1 MKYYLISGE
10 PSGDLHGSYLIRAIK
25 AEDPAAEF
33 RAWGGDLMEEAGAT
47 IVKHYRELAFMGVVQ
62 IVKNLP
68 TILRNERMCRE
79 DIATYKPDRLVLID
93 YSGFNLR
100 IAKWARPAGYDIS
113 YYISPQVWA
122 SRSGRVTQIKANVD
136 RMLVILPF
144 EEAWYAERGV
154 KATFVGHPLLD
165 VVKEAEDQA
174 RTQDAKKVEG
184 QGQRPE
190 PGDVTSDTSDASND
204 GNQISN
210 IAYHISN
217 ISNASNA
224 RNQESKIEN
233 REHEI
238 LRSKSRILIALL
250 PGSRK
255 QEISVGLPLM
265 LAAAAQHP
273 EHNYVIAG
281 APAQDLA
288 FYKAIIASCDRAPA
302 NVRIVMNSTYGL
314 LQTAHAA
321 VVTSGTATL
330 ETALFGVPQV
340 VVYKGNWLAYRIAR
354 WMVGSRIKYI
364 SLVNLVMDAPVVPEL
379 IQSDFNP
386 ENLAN
391 HLKKTLAGPVRDQ
404 QVNDLQRLRERLG
417 SGGAAKRAAR
427 AIVTSC

>member
-1 MKYYLISGE
+1 MRYYLISGE
-10 PSGDLHGSYLIRAIK
+10 PSGDLHGAYLIRAIR

-33 RAWGGDLMEEAGAT
+33 RAWGGDLMAEAGAT

-68 TILRNERMCRE
+68 TILRNEGMCKE
-79 DIATYKPDRLVLID
+79 DIAEYGPDRLVLID

-122 SRSGRVTQIKANVD
+122 SRSGRVEQIKANVD

-165 VVKEAEDQA
+165 VVREAEEAA
-174 RTQDAKKVEG
+174 RTQDAEMVEG
-184 QGQRPE
+184 QGLPT
-190 PGDVTSDTSDASND
+190 PD
-204 GNQISN
+204 
-210 IAYHISN
+210 
-217 ISNASNA
+217 
-224 RNQESKIEN
+224 
-233 REHEI
+233 
-238 LRSKSRILIALL
+238 SRLKIALL

-273 EHNYVIAG
+273 EHDYVVAG
-281 APAQDLA
+281 APAQAPA
-288 FYKAIIASCDRAPA
+288 FYEQIIASCGRAPK
-302 NVRIVMNSTYGL
+302 NLRIVMNDTYGL

-330 ETALFGVPQV
+330 ETALFGIPQV

-364 SLVNLVMDAPVVPEL
+364 SLVNLVMDAPVVAEL
-379 IQSDFNP
+379 IQADFNP
-386 ENLAN
+386 ENLAS
-391 HLKKTLAGPVRDQ
+391 HLENVIVGSVRDQ
-404 QVNDLQRLRERLG
+404 QLSDLLQLRKRLG

-427 AIVTSC
+427 SIVTSS

>member
-1 MKYYLISGE
+1 MRYYLISGE
-10 PSGDLHGSYLIRAIK
+10 PSGDLHGAHLIRAILAK
-25 AEDPAAEF
+25 DPKAEF
-33 RAWGGDLMEEAGAT
+33 RAWGGDLMAEAGAT

-79 DIATYKPDRLVLID
+79 DIAAYQPDRLVLID

-100 IAKWARPAGYDIS
+100 IAKWARPEGYDIS

-122 SRSGRVTQIKANVD
+122 SRSGRVKQIKANVD

-154 KATFVGHPLLD
+154 QATFVGHPLLD
-165 VVKEAEDQA
+165 VVREAEEQA
-174 RTQDAKKVEG
+174 RPQDASSPLLGPAARPPKGGGVEG
-184 QGQRPE
+184 QGTNTPIT
-190 PGDVTSDTSDASND
+190 PPLGAGGLT
-204 GNQISN
+204 
-210 IAYHISN
+210 
-217 ISNASNA
+217 
-224 RNQESKIEN
+224 
-233 REHEI
+233 
-238 LRSKSRILIALL
+238 IALL

-265 LAAAAQHP
+265 LAAAALYP
-273 EHNYVIAG
+273 DYDYAIAG
-281 APAQDLA
+281 APAQNPA
-288 FYKAIIASCDRAPA
+288 FYNQIIASCGRAPK
-302 NVRIVMNSTYGL
+302 NLRIVMNDTYGL

-379 IQSDFNP
+379 IQADFDP

-391 HLKKTLAGPVRDQ
+391 HLHKIIAGPLRNQ
-404 QVNDLQRLRERLG
+404 QLLDLERLRERLG
-417 SGGAAKRAAR
+417 SGGAAKRAAE
-427 AIVTSC
+427 AIVGAA

>member
-10 PSGDLHGSYLIRAIK
+10 PSGDLHGSHLIRAIR
-25 AEDPAAEF
+25 EQDPAAEF
-33 RAWGGDLMEEAGAT
+33 RAWGGDLMAEAGAT

-68 TILRNERMCRE
+68 TILRNERFCRE
-79 DIATYKPDRLVLID
+79 DIEAFGPDRLVLID

-122 SRSGRVTQIKANVD
+122 SRSGRVAQIKANVD

-165 VVKEAEDQA
+165 VVQEAEQQA
-174 RTQDAKKVEG
+174 RTQDAKKVKG
-184 QGQRPE
+184 QEDRPE
-190 PGDVTSDTSDASND
+190 PGEETSNTSND
-204 GNQISN
+204 GNQ
-210 IAYHISN
+210 AP
-217 ISNASNA
+217 
-224 RNQESKIEN
+224 RTT
-233 REHEI
+233 
-238 LRSKSRILIALL
+238 IALL
-250 PGSRK
+250 PGSRR

-265 LAAAAQHP
+265 LAAAARHP
-273 EHNYVIAG
+273 EHDYAIAG
-281 APAQDLA
+281 APAQNPA
-288 FYKAIIASCDRAPA
+288 FYEQIIASCAPSPP
-302 NVRIVMNSTYGL
+302 NLSIVMNDTYGL

-330 ETALFGVPQV
+330 ETALFGVPQT

-379 IQSDFNP
+379 LQADFNP
-386 ENLAN
+386 EKLAD
-391 HLKKTLAGPVRDQ
+391 HLQKTITGPIRDEQ
-404 QVNDLQRLRERLG
+404 LSDLQRLRERLG

-427 AIVTSC
+427 AIVGAIS

>member
-1 MKYYLISGE
+1 MRYYLISGE
-10 PSGDLHGSYLIRAIK
+10 PSGDLHGAHLIRAIR
-25 AEDPAAEF
+25 AEDPEAEF
-33 RAWGGDLMEEAGAT
+33 RAWGGDLMENAGAT
-47 IVKHYRELAFMGVVQ
+47 IVKHYRDLAFMGVVQ

-68 TILRNERMCRE
+68 TILRNERFCKD
-79 DIATYKPDRLVLID
+79 DIANYNPDRLVLID

-100 IAKWARPAGYDIS
+100 IAKWARPEGYDIS

-122 SRSGRVTQIKANVD
+122 SRSGRVKQIKANVD

-154 KATFVGHPLLD
+154 SATFVGHPLLD
-165 VVKEAEDQA
+165 VVKEAEEKA
-174 RTQDAKKVEG
+174 RPQGAKKVNESG
-184 QGQRPE
+184 VWSRE
-190 PGDVTSDTSDASND
+190 SGD
-204 GNQISN
+204 
-210 IAYHISN
+210 
-217 ISNASNA
+217 A
-224 RNQESKIEN
+224 RLQTPD
-233 REHEI
+233 
-238 LRSKSRILIALL
+238 SRLKPSRLQIALL

-265 LAAAAQHP
+265 LAAAALHP
-273 EHNYVIAG
+273 EHDYVIAG
-281 APAQDLA
+281 APAQNLA
-288 FYKAIIASCDRAPA
+288 FYEQLIASCGRAPV
-302 NVRIVMNSTYGL
+302 NLQVVMNDTYGI

-379 IQSDFNP
+379 IQADFNP
-386 ENLAN
+386 KNLAA
-391 HLKKTLAGPVRDQ
+391 HLEKTIAGPVRDQ
-404 QVNDLQRLRERLG
+404 QLNDLQRLREKLG

-427 AIVTSC
+427 AIVTSS